1 MDGPLPPPA
10 QKSLGAGAR
19 HRRVVLEQSREC
31 AHRLLGGALSKV
43 LTMAPAPRREVFR
56 GHGRI
61 SLEERHGLL
70 LTATSVKLKLNHS
83 TLDSLAALCSF
94 ESLELRK
101 TFHIHDLPDLSG
113 GSLMLDMPGS
123 GHRRSLYKGWC
134 LHWCWWRQCKGWWTR
149 RYREIAA
156 DTDWSETSDQG
167 RRTHSVGE
175 IKSQVTAVTK

>member
-43 LTMAPAPRREVFR
+43 LTMPPAPRSRQREVFR

-94 ESLELRK
+94 ES
-101 TFHIHDLPDLSG
+101 
-113 GSLMLDMPGS
+113 
-123 GHRRSLYKGWC
+123 
-134 LHWCWWRQCKGWWTR
+134 
-149 RYREIAA
+149 
-156 DTDWSETSDQG
+156 
-167 RRTHSVGE
+167 
-175 IKSQVTAVTK
+175 

>member
-43 LTMAPAPRREVFR
+43 LTPPDPPRRQREVFW

-61 SLEERHGLL
+61 SLEERHGAL

-94 ESLELRK
+94 QS
-101 TFHIHDLPDLSG
+101 
-113 GSLMLDMPGS
+113 
-123 GHRRSLYKGWC
+123 
-134 LHWCWWRQCKGWWTR
+134 
-149 RYREIAA
+149 
-156 DTDWSETSDQG
+156 
-167 RRTHSVGE
+167 
-175 IKSQVTAVTK
+175 

>member
-43 LTMAPAPRREVFR
+43 LTPPARPRRQRKVFW

-94 ESLELRK
+94 QSQG
-101 TFHIHDLPDLSG
+101 HIHDLPDLSD
-113 GSLMLDMPGS
+113 GSLMLDMLG
-123 GHRRSLYKGWC
+123 SLYKGWC